1 MNHHSEEHDIETE
14 PLLPHSED
22 DNNNNNNDV
31 LPQRELT
38 QRKPRWLTVFWP
50 MWAGLFAG
58 ICTVVLLVSTV
69 QTIHKNIPSDEAIQS
84 NLAQITEVQIDKVH
98 LDGWKTQPKGDLNT
112 EKGKFLQVSCSLKTS
127 LNYDLLNQSS
137 IPFTESQASWFR
149 VISEKGIKSVCID
162 VNNVTTFNNRQ
173 IEGKDDL
180 RLGSL
185 FILDPFCLDLHN
197 GTINELNL
205 TILIKPEIK
214 NGLRI
219 LKKIWNH
226 DYEHLNLW
234 SLLNVSL
241 SKQLPFLDRT
251 LPLFNL
257 QNIKIDW
264 NKIIDWEH
272 LDNELSNLK
281 EFFREDI
288 ELENIQMV
296 DTMEGFNVQL
306 KFESIPNRW
315 VKYTT
320 DHLPWLSFPTE
331 KNSGVIPELDWYVK
345 LPDCNNDFTIELPD
359 VKSYTDKSD
368 IFKDFLYPKMNLDMV
383 GSLPD
388 SLIKETCTSDEE
400 NIVTPLT
407 NFLNRLFN
415 NTESIEVEARGQV
428 REGALSNKL
437 LPNSVLDEI
446 LEGISY
452 IPIKQNVTFNVS
464 DLIEDFTINNMELH
478 WANGKFSIIGSV
490 LGLLDLS
497 FYETNA
503 ERFEVN
509 HIKGNLELYH
519 DKKHFISLPMRSW
532 IPSESKIIHK
542 EEKSN
547 STMLEIQ
554 FDVNDEDMKI
564 LNRFELSKC
573 FNEIFFKGETT
584 IQFDSVLDIV
594 IDSLLGEI
602 IVTGLAT
609 SGETV
614 VH

>member
-1 MNHHSEEHDIETE
+1 MNQHSEEHDIETE
-14 PLLPHSED
+14 PLLHHSEH
-22 DNNNNNNDV
+22 NNNEV
-31 LPQRELT
+31 LSQREIL
-38 QRKPRWLTVFWP
+38 QRKLRWLTLFWP

-58 ICTVVLLVSTV
+58 ICTVVLLVLTV
-69 QTIHKNIPSDEAIQS
+69 QTIHNNIPSDEAIQS
-84 NLAQITEVQIDKVH
+84 NLAQITQVQIDKVH

-112 EKGKFLQVSCSLKTS
+112 EKGKYLQVSCSLKTS

-137 IPFTESQASWFR
+137 IPFTKSQASWFR
-149 VISEKGIKSVCID
+149 FISEKGVKSVCID
-162 VNNVTTFNNRQ
+162 INNVTTFNDRQ
-173 IEGKDDL
+173 IEGKEDL

-219 LKKIWNH
+219 LKKIWKH
-226 DYEHLNLW
+226 DYADLNLW
-234 SLLNVSL
+234 SLINASL
-241 SKQLPFLDRT
+241 SKQLPFLDQT
-251 LPLFNL
+251 FPLFNL
-257 QNIKIDW
+257 QNIKINW

-272 LDNELSNLK
+272 LDNELSNFR

-288 ELENIQMV
+288 ALENIQMV

-306 KFESIPNRW
+306 NLESIPNKW
-315 VKYTT
+315 FEYLT
-320 DHLPWLSFPTE
+320 DHLPWLSFSKDTMF
-331 KNSGVIPELDWYVK
+331 IPELDWYVK
-345 LPDCNNDFTIELPD
+345 LPDCKNDFTIELPD
-359 VKSYTDKSD
+359 VESYTDKSD
-368 IFKDFLYPKMNLDMV
+368 IFKEYLSPKLNINMV
-383 GSLPD
+383 GPLPD
-388 SLIKETCTSDEE
+388 SLIKEMCTPEKQES
-400 NIVTPLT
+400 IVTPLT
-407 NFLNRLFN
+407 NILNRLFN
-415 NTESIEVEARGQV
+415 STELIEVEARGQV
-428 REGALSNKL
+428 RDGALSNKL
-437 LPNSVLDEI
+437 LPNNVLDEI
-446 LEGISY
+446 LAGISY
-452 IPIKQNVTFNVS
+452 VPIKQNFTLNVS
-464 DLIEDFTINNMELH
+464 DLVEDFKINNMELH
-478 WANGKFSIIGSV
+478 WANGKFSVIGSV

-519 DKKHFISLPMRSW
+519 DDKHFISLPMRSW
-532 IPSESKIIHK
+532 IPSDSKIIHNK
-542 EEKSN
+542 ETNN

-573 FNEIFFKGETT
+573 FNEIFFKGET
-584 IQFDSVLDIV
+584 IVQFDSVLDIA

-602 IVTGLAT
+602 IITGLKT